1 MKPVYLYM
9 YESEEKGQKE
19 KKRNTIWT
27 LTIYVVISISY
38 SLTHIK
44 LLKINSGERNK
55 RISHPS
61 CSYGGFFF
69 PRVTQQHSEI
79 SSSGSIDNVYYIIC
93 IYIYINI
100 IISITFPGLPG
111 SETKIGN
118 KCFLLKKT
126 NKTLC
131 VLRPRG

>member
-55 RISHPS
+55 RISHLS
-61 CSYGGFFF
+61 CSYGGLFFQGLLNSTAKCL
-69 PRVTQQHSEI
+69 VQV
-79 SSSGSIDNVYYIIC
+79 GSIDNAYYMYIYYYYIDHFSSPTWFGDK
-93 IYIYINI
+93 NWQQVF
-100 IISITFPGLPG
+100 S
-111 SETKIGN
+111 S
-118 KCFLLKKT
+118 
-126 NKTLC
+126 
-131 VLRPRG
+131 

>member
-55 RISHPS
+55 RISDLS
-61 CSYGGFFF
+61 CSYGGLFFF
-69 PRVTQQHSEI
+69 QGLLNSTAKYLVRVVLTM
-79 SSSGSIDNVYYIIC
+79 YIILYV
-93 IYIYINI
+93 YIYI
-100 IISITFPGLPG
+100 
-111 SETKIGN
+111 
-118 KCFLLKKT
+118 
-126 NKTLC
+126 
-131 VLRPRG
+131 

>member
-19 KKRNTIWT
+19 KKRNTLWT
-27 LTIYVVISISY
+27 LTIYVVIPISY

-55 RISHPS
+55 RISHLS
-61 CSYGGFFF
+61 CSYGGLFF

-93 IYIYINI
+93 IYIYIIYYYIDHFSWPTWFGDKNWQQVF
-100 IISITFPGLPG
+100 S
-111 SETKIGN
+111 S
-118 KCFLLKKT
+118 
-126 NKTLC
+126 
-131 VLRPRG
+131 

>member
-55 RISHPS
+55 RISHLS
-61 CSYGGFFF
+61 CSYGGLFFQGLLNSTAKYLV
-69 PRVTQQHSEI
+69 RV
-79 SSSGSIDNVYYIIC
+79 V
-93 IYIYINI
+93 
-100 IISITFPGLPG
+100 
-111 SETKIGN
+111 
-118 KCFLLKKT
+118 
-126 NKTLC
+126 
-131 VLRPRG
+131 